1 MERRDSPS
9 KRPFSFSK
17 SMADMLYSRR
27 WLVYGEPQKNMFGIR
42 NKGTEQLTR
51 KKQRGEKD
59 SKKKVEGRDDGRMG
73 GWEDRKM
80 EGLEGGK
87 MGKMERWEGGKR
99 KDGR

>member
-1 MERRDSPS
+1 
-9 KRPFSFSK
+9 
-17 SMADMLYSRR
+17 
-27 WLVYGEPQKNMFGIR
+27 
-42 NKGTEQLTR
+42 
-51 KKQRGEKD
+51 
-59 SKKKVEGRDDGRMG
+59 MG